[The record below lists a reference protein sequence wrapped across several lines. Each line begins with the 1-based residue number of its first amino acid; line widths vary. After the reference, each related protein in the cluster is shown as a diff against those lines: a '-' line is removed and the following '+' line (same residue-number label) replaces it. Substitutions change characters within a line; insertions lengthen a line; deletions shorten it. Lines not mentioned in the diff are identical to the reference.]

1 MNRDSLSGIAR
12 ETVRICEAGQYQTAT
27 GKSVAVADDVRR
39 AVKGTVLYSTS
50 NLPPLPSQTSAV
62 DTKIEV
68 ANETTFRGLAKLATR
83 GGHIACLNFA
93 SAKNPGG
100 GFLGGAQAQEE
111 ALARASALYECL
123 LAAPE
128 YYERNRGNRSA
139 VYLDLIIYSP
149 QVPFFRK
156 DAGDLLEKPVL
167 ASVITAPAPNRGAV
181 VQNEPGNLPLVEAAL
196 RRRAEMVLHIA
207 QAHGVERL
215 VLGAWGCG
223 VFRNDPAKVASIFA
237 NLIKAPGR
245 FAGVF
250 RDVLFSVYDRSEPP
264 LALRA
269 FVNAFR

>member
-12 ETVRICEAGQYQTAT
+12 ETVKICEAGQYQAVT
-27 GKSVAVADDVRR
+27 GKLVVVADDIKR
-39 AVKGTVLYSTS
+39 AVKGTVLYSAS
-50 NLPPLPSQTSAV
+50 NVPALPPRTSSLE
-62 DTKIEV
+62 TKIEV
-68 ANETTFRGLAKLATR
+68 ANETTFRGLAKLALR

-111 ALARASALYECL
+111 ALARASALYPCL
-123 LAAPE
+123 LAAPD
-128 YYERNRGNRSA
+128 YYERNRSNRSA
-139 VYLDLIIYSP
+139 VYLDLVIFSP

-156 DAGDLLEKPVL
+156 DAGDLLEKPLL

-181 VQNEPGNLPLVEAAL
+181 AQNEPTNLPLVETAL
-196 RRRAEMVLHIA
+196 RRRAEMVLHVA

-223 VFRNDPAKVASIFA
+223 VFRNDPARVASVFSS
-237 NLIKAPGR
+237 LIKPPGR

-264 LALRA
+264 LTLRA